1 MITTTIESDELKQ
14 LMKLAIAEAFEE
26 RRGWMRDIVDEAL
39 EDIALQ
45 RAIDEGSES
54 PKVSR
59 DEVFAYLE
67 NVQ

>member
-1 MITTTIESDELKQ
+1 MTTTIESDELKQ
-14 LMKLAIAEAFEE
+14 LMKSAIAEVLEE
-26 RRGWMRDIVDEAL
+26 RRDWMRGIVDEAL

-59 DEVFAYLE
+59 DEVFACLE